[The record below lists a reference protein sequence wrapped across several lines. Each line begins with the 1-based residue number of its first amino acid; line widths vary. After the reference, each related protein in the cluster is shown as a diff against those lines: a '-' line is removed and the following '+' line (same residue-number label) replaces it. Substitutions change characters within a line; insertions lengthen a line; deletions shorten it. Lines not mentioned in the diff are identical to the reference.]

1 MFAVSLTLI
10 PLFLIILLGYVLN
23 RLNFLEASFWPS
35 LEKITYF
42 VFFPALLVNKL
53 SAAPLSGTDIL
64 PIALVLSAT
73 VCIMSLLLV
82 LLRPILP
89 ISGAAFSS
97 VFQGGVRFNSYL
109 GLAIALILAP
119 ELGVV
124 ISAVALIAMVPLL
137 NTLCVVVLA
146 HYASH
151 KPAHWRTIITALSR
165 NPLVLGC
172 IIGISLNLLAIPL
185 PSTLQQ
191 TLSMLGS
198 ATLPLGLLAVGA
210 ALRFSAI
217 RHAHVPLLLSAGVK
231 LILFP
236 LCVWTGCHLLAIAEE
251 MRYLT
256 VMFAALPTA
265 TSSYILARQMGGD
278 YTLMANI
285 ITLQTLLAA
294 VSLPLMLTV
303 LA

>member
-10 PLFLIILLGYVLN
+10 PLFLIILLGYLLN
-23 RLNFLEASFWPS
+23 HFKFFDESFWPS
-35 LEKITYF
+35 LEKMTYF
-42 VFFPALLVNKL
+42 VFFPALLINKL
-53 SAAPLSGTDIL
+53 STAPLSDAHIVPT
-64 PIALVLSAT
+64 ALVLSGT
-73 VCIMSLLLV
+73 VCLMSLLIV
-82 LLRPILP
+82 LLRPMLP

-109 GLAIALILAP
+109 GLAIALMLSP
-119 ELGVV
+119 SLGVV

-137 NTLCVVVLA
+137 NTLCVIVLA

-151 KPAHWRTIITALSR
+151 KPAHWRTVVTALSR

-172 IIGISLNLLAIPL
+172 VIGISLNLLNIPL
-185 PSTLQQ
+185 PSALQH
-191 TLSMLGS
+191 TLSILGS

-217 RHAHVPLLLSAGVK
+217 RHAQLPLFISSSIK
-231 LILFP
+231 LIVFP
-236 LCVWTGCHLLAIAEE
+236 TCVWAGCHLLAITEE
-251 MRYLT
+251 MRYLA

-294 VSLPLMLTV
+294 LSLPIMLTV